1 MSNLTFSFCVFLP
14 ESAPWSH
21 DAFSA
26 LCQVVTSCKNFKVR
40 IKSAAALAV
49 PASRSCY
56 GDTKRFSCVWHSLAT
71 ALENSQDTNDFL
83 EYRYSAS
90 LRHTLSQALLHL
102 LAVSQA
108 QDMPDLGA
116 SLASE
121 EGRSIK
127 EHFIKYLR
135 AEDGGGEEEADEERD
150 SGGGSCHPQQ
160 RIAGLQQTLTR
171 LKGLKAEGEEAKGE
185 EGKEEVVNFLEDLLK
200 ICEES

>member
-1 MSNLTFSFCVFLP
+1 
-14 ESAPWSH
+14 
-21 DAFSA
+21 
-26 LCQVVTSCKNFKVR
+26 
-40 IKSAAALAV
+40 
-49 PASRSCY
+49 
-56 GDTKRFSCVWHSLAT
+56 
-71 ALENSQDTNDFL
+71 
-83 EYRYSAS
+83 
-90 LRHTLSQALLHL
+90 
-102 LAVSQA
+102 
-108 QDMPDLGA
+108 MPDLGA

-127 EHFIKYLR
+127 EHFITYLR
-135 AEDGGGEEEADEERD
+135 AEEGGGEEEADEERD